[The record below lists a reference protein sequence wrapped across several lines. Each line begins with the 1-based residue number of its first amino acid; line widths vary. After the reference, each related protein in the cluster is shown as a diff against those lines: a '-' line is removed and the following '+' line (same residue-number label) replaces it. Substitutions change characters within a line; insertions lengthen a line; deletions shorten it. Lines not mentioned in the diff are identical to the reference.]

1 MFGEQFD
8 DFQITTQP
16 IFGPPGFIYTIPAYT
31 YSSKLF
37 DVEFRSTAERLLFIN
52 LENVPDPIEIESYT
66 LYEINY
72 ADVNNFHGLGHE
84 NSKFNGS
91 KLVGPAVNVDTPNTV
106 DGGPVVKVTKV
117 NPNQIVFA
125 GNQLTTINQSVTG
138 VKKKSI

>member
-1 MFGEQFD
+1 MLSS
-8 DFQITTQP
+8 
-16 IFGPPGFIYTIPAYT
+16 PGFNNVYYILPAYT
-31 YSSKLF
+31 SNNKTFNFEFKLNN
-37 DVEFRSTAERLLFIN
+37 STLYLVN
-52 LENVPDPIEIESYT
+52 LENIFDFVEIVSYT

-72 ADVNNFHGLGHE
+72 ADVNNFHGTGHE

-91 KLVGPAVNVDTPNTV
+91 KLTGPAINVDTPNTV

-125 GNQLTTINQSVTG
+125 GNQLTTIKESITG